1 MDISGTIIWVAILIL
16 LTAFFVATE
25 FSIVKSRF
33 SKINQ
38 LSDEGNKRAGY
49 AKKVL
54 EQPADYL
61 SASQLGIT
69 ITSLGLGWLGGA
81 KVEQMVRLL
90 FSEFSLEGTVRT
102 VLSFLIAF
110 LLVAFLHVVAG
121 EFIPK
126 VVADQKAE
134 SILLLFARPLIIFY
148 IVTYPFIWL
157 MNRTSQWLIR
167 LMGFQPKQKHEDALS
182 EEEVRMIVEDSYRSG
197 EINLAEMTY
206 VNNIFEFDETL
217 AREIMIPRNETVCFY
232 KRAKMDKNFNI
243 VLDEKFTRYPVADK
257 DKDDIVGFINLKDIF
272 TDQLKGRKPS
282 SIGKFIRP
290 IIHVPEATPIRRLLR
305 RMQRERI
312 HMAVVTDEYGGTA
325 GIVTVE
331 DILEEIV
338 GDIRDE
344 FDTEDHPK
352 VKEIDDSTVIVSPQ
366 LKLSYLSDLL
376 GIQFPNNGVDTIGG
390 WIYSQNPVVAE
401 GETVEY
407 AGYSFII
414 HEMNG
419 YQMSQLK
426 VEKQLEKDQIII

>member
-1 MDISGTIIWVAILIL
+1 
-16 LTAFFVATE
+16 
-25 FSIVKSRF
+25 
-33 SKINQ
+33 
-38 LSDEGNKRAGY
+38 
-49 AKKVL
+49 
-54 EQPADYL
+54 
-61 SASQLGIT
+61 
-69 ITSLGLGWLGGA
+69 
-81 KVEQMVRLL
+81 
-90 FSEFSLEGTVRT
+90 
-102 VLSFLIAF
+102 
-110 LLVAFLHVVAG
+110 
-121 EFIPK
+121 
-126 VVADQKAE
+126 
-134 SILLLFARPLIIFY
+134 
-148 IVTYPFIWL
+148 
-157 MNRTSQWLIR
+157 NRTSQWLIR
-167 LMGFQPKQKHEDALS
+167 LMGFQPTQKHEDALS

-232 KRAKMDKNFNI
+232 KREKMDENLNI

-352 VKEIDDSTVIVSPQ
+352 VKEIDESTVIVSPQ

-407 AGYSFII
+407 AGHSFII
-414 HEMNG
+414 HEMDG

-426 VEKQLEKDQIII
+426 VEKQLEKDQIVI